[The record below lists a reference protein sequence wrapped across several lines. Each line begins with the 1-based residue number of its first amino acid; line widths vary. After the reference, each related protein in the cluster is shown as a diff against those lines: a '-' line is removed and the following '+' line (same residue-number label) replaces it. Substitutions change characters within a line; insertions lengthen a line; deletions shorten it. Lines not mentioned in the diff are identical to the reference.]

1 MTHPT
6 NIAIKIPP
14 RGSIIW
20 LVKKS
25 VASKK
30 FFPKIVNSDS
40 RLKDKALN
48 SPKNQATRPN
58 KEVAVILFIFNDS
71 INQARDR
78 ADKESPM
85 AALNRR
91 VIIFVILALI
101 IFTQVAPVF
110 LNVPTV
116 IPTVI
121 EGFSFLG
128 IELTPDKIEYITVEG
143 LLKLDSVFQWTTII
157 IEFYFGAQLAK
168 G

>member
-1 MTHPT
+1 MIGLLT
-6 NIAIKIPP
+6 NIAPIFIGFVMKLVAIKSKAATDLQKLQLEALSAREGII
-14 RGSIIW
+14 GS
-20 LVKKS
+20 
-25 VASKK
+25 A
-30 FFPKIVNSDS
+30 
-40 RLKDKALN
+40 RKA
-48 SPKNQATRPN
+48 
-58 KEVAVILFIFNDS
+58 
-71 INQARDR
+71 ARN
-78 ADKESPM
+78 ESPW

-91 VIIFVILALI
+91 VIIFVLLGII

>member
-1 MTHPT
+1 MKLV
-6 NIAIKIPP
+6 AIK
-14 RGSIIW
+14 
-20 LVKKS
+20 
-25 VASKK
+25 SKAATDLQK
-30 FFPKIVNSDS
+30 
-40 RLKDKALN
+40 LQLEAL
-48 SPKNQATRPN
+48 SAREGVISSAR
-58 KEVAVILFIFNDS
+58 KE
-71 INQARDR
+71 ARN
-78 ADKESPM
+78 ESPW

-91 VIIFVILALI
+91 VIIFVLLGII